1 MIKNPYIEVKSRL
14 KNEIFFI
21 WKNNKYLYKNCIF
34 NSINTNMKK
43 IRWFTLLE
51 SLAVIA
57 IIGIMSAALFNMRN
71 VWRDYTDYRKEAA
84 NIIYKEIEQYLR
96 EFQRNKVRKDPQ
108 WNEHEIDSFQMIFA
122 DKIKENTR
130 SSIEIWNTYV
140 YCITWNIIKECIIDN
155 SWNLTNDADLWSWYF
170 ESEVIISWWNFELKK
185 NIKNID
191 EYKYYIIAN
200 NSWLNIWKRWEIY
213 WWNNVEQHVTI
224 IHEMVTTIDR
234 PVDTEYN
241 GDGGTLCV
249 NRYNDCVNN
258 TNLTPQEMQYI
269 ANQNQWWAIWGFF
282 CRLIWIGCNWNSIDT
297 NQYIQNRIKKC
308 LWSHFDEICWQYIDQ
323 LSNVTLEYVDEEWWE
338 NTTNRT
344 STSFI
349 ISAKKDNNE
358 CENVW
363 RITINSVAKSV
374 SLDRCNNDREQNWID
389 CWPCE

>member
-1 MIKNPYIEVKSRL
+1 
-14 KNEIFFI
+14 
-21 WKNNKYLYKNCIF
+21 
-34 NSINTNMKK
+34 MKK

-71 VWRDYTDYRKEAA
+71 VWRDYTDYRKEAV

-130 SSIEIWNTYV
+130 SSIEIWNTYI
-140 YCITWNIIKECIIDN
+140 YCISWNIIKECIIDN
-155 SWNLTNDADLWSWYF
+155 NWNLTNDADLWSWYF

-224 IHEMVTTIDR
+224 IYNMVNTTDR
-234 PVDTEYN
+234 PVDDDFN

-249 NRYNDCVNN
+249 NRYDECVNN

-297 NQYIQNRIKKC
+297 NQFIQNKIKKC
-308 LWSHFDEICWQYIDQ
+308 LWSHFDEICWKYIDK

-338 NTTNRT
+338 NTTNTT

-374 SLDRCNNDREQNWID
+374 TLDRCNNDREQNWID